1 MFAIQN
7 ANGRIEIE
15 TPTLDEF
22 ESLKAALQIA
32 NERLAIAA
40 SISQD
45 ALLSV
50 APDGQIAS
58 WNRAAER
65 LFGYM
70 STEAIGQN
78 ISMLLA
84 PESQAEQLEFLARV
98 CAGETLGPEDTKRL
112 RKDGTPIDVS
122 ISAAPVKSYGGSVNS
137 VSVAMQDISRR
148 KEWEVRQ
155 RTMTREL
162 AHRVKNSFAIL
173 QSILHSTLKTSPQPK
188 DFAKVF
194 SSRLHSL
201 AAAQDVLTAND
212 WRGIELGALARHQLA
227 SYDKLDNV
235 KLRITGPEVY
245 LAPQYA
251 TPFGLIFN
259 ELAANAYEHGA
270 WSTPNGKVDLSWRVE
285 SVAGSAMKLFVR
297 WQERGGPKPS
307 SHRTPGLGVVLI
319 EKGLAGALVTNNF
332 QPSGLTCTIE
342 VDIVPLRDLEQF

>member
-1 MFAIQN
+1 MRT
-7 ANGRIEIE
+7 GEIEIE
-15 TPTLDEF
+15 TPVLHDL
-22 ESLKAALQIA
+22 ESAKAALHIA

-40 SISQD
+40 SISQE
-45 ALLSV
+45 ALFSV

-65 LFGYM
+65 LFGYGA
-70 STEAIGQN
+70 SDAIGQN
-78 ISMLLA
+78 IAMLLV
-84 PESQAEQLEFLARV
+84 PESQTEQLEFLARA

-112 RKDGTPIDVS
+112 RKDGTLIDVAF
-122 ISAAPVKSYGGSVNS
+122 SAAPIKSISGSIFIVEI
-137 VSVAMQDISRR
+137 AIQDISRR

-155 RTMTREL
+155 KSMTREL
-162 AHRVKNSFAIL
+162 AHRVNNSFAIL
-173 QSILHSTLKTSPQPK
+173 QSILHSTLKTSPELK

-201 AAAQDVLTAND
+201 ASAQDVLMAND

-235 KLRITGPEVY
+235 KLFITGPEVY

-259 ELAANAYEHGA
+259 ELAANAREHGA
-270 WSTPNGKVDLSWRVE
+270 WSKPSGKVNLHWRVE
-285 SVAGSAMKLFVR
+285 HRPDAAAKLHVC

-307 SHRTPGLGVVLI
+307 SHRTAGLGVVLI
-319 EKGLAGALVTNNF
+319 EKSLAGAQVVNSYEAL
-332 QPSGLTCTIE
+332 GLTCTIE
-342 VDIVPLRDLEQF
+342 LEIAPLTDLQQS